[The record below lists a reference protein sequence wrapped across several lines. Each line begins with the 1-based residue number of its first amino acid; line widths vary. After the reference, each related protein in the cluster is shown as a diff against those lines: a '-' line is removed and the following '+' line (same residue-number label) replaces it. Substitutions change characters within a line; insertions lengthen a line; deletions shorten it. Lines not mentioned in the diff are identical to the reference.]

1 MKSLEKSQKIE
12 KLAYNKYIQ
21 HSAVV
26 DEPNDLITFAE
37 KKVAKITKQQQA
49 KLNALSIELK
59 SGNETKIS
67 AAIKILQTNGHAN
80 ILPELVEL
88 LKTKTSQKI
97 RAELMEL
104 LNDLRDS
111 SVAETMIELIK
122 DENNKSVLQELL
134 SAIWGS
140 KVDYSQYLPEFI
152 AIAVDGD
159 FMIALE
165 CLTIIE
171 NLEGPFEERLVLESQ
186 LHLRDYVENSTPKEE
201 KKAKIMSEIALIIKD
216 LDNMDHDD
224 IDFFNE

>member
-88 LKTKTSQKI
+88 LKTKPSHKI

-111 SVAETMIELIK
+111 SVAETMIELIN
-122 DENNKSVLQELL
+122 DENNNSVLQELL
-134 SAIWGS
+134 SAIWAS

-186 LHLRDYVENSTPKEE
+186 LHLRDYVEDSTPKEE

>member
-88 LKTKTSQKI
+88 LKTKPSQKI

-122 DENNKSVLQELL
+122 DENNNSVLQELL
-134 SAIWGS
+134 SAIWAS

-186 LHLRDYVENSTPKEE
+186 LHLRDYVEDSTPKEE

>member
-1 MKSLEKSQKIE
+1 MKSKEKSQKIE

-111 SVAETMIELIK
+111 SVAETMIELIN
-122 DENNKSVLQELL
+122 DENNNSVLQELL

-186 LHLRDYVENSTPKEE
+186 LHLRDYVEDSAPKEE

>member
-88 LKTKTSQKI
+88 LKTKPSQKI

-111 SVAETMIELIK
+111 SVAETMIELIN
-122 DENNKSVLQELL
+122 DENNNSVLQELL
-134 SAIWGS
+134 SAIWAS

-186 LHLRDYVENSTPKEE
+186 LHLRDYVEDSTPKEE

>member
-88 LKTKTSQKI
+88 LKTKPSQKI

-111 SVAETMIELIK
+111 SVAETMIELIN

-186 LHLRDYVENSTPKEE
+186 LHLRDYVEDSTPKEE

>member
-49 KLNALSIELK
+49 KLNVLSIELK

-67 AAIKILQTNGHAN
+67 AAIKILQTNGHVN

-88 LKTKTSQKI
+88 LKTKPSQKI

-122 DENNKSVLQELL
+122 DENNNSVLQELL

-186 LHLRDYVENSTPKEE
+186 LHLRDYVEDSALKEE

>member
-1 MKSLEKSQKIE
+1 VKSKEKSQKNE

-88 LKTKTSQKI
+88 LKTKPSQKI

-140 KVDYSQYLPEFI
+140 KVDYSQYLPEFV
-152 AIAVDGD
+152 AISVDGD

-186 LHLRDYVENSTPKEE
+186 LHLRDYVEDSAPKEE